1 VRQLTYCE
9 AINEALIQEMERD
22 PTVFVYGIGVP
33 DHKRVFGATNDLVE
47 QFGADRCYDTP
58 LSEDAMTG
66 FGIGAAINGLRPVH
80 VHIRVDFALLA
91 MNQIVNM
98 AASHRYI
105 TGQSVPLVIRM
116 IVGRGWGQGCHHSKS
131 LHSFFAHVPG
141 LKVVLPSRPY
151 DAKGLLIAAIR
162 DKDPVIVIEHRWLY
176 WATGNVPEAPYIVPL
191 GTANVIRTGKD
202 LTIVATSWMCAE
214 ALHAADILERHHGMS
229 VEVVDVRSLS
239 PLDMETI
246 RRSVEKTG
254 LCVVADNDW
263 LPYGAGA
270 EVSARINEVCFSLL
284 RRPVGRVGFAWSPCP
299 TARHLENAF
308 YPSAKTIVRCAEQ
321 TCIVETPADL
331 SGVEFYAHERRFK
344 GPF

>member
-1 VRQLTYCE
+1 
-9 AINEALIQEMERD
+9 MERD
-22 PTVFVYGIGVP
+22 PSVFVYGIGVP
-33 DHKRVFGATNDLVE
+33 DHKKVFGTTTDLVE
-47 QFGADRCYDTP
+47 RFGPERCFDTP

-91 MNQIVNM
+91 MNQLVNM

-151 DAKGLLIAAIR
+151 DAKGLLTAAIR
-162 DKDPVIVIEHRWLY
+162 DDDPVIVLEHRWLY
-176 WATGNVPEAPYIVPL
+176 WATGNVPEEPYTVPL
-191 GTANVIRTGKD
+191 GTANVIRMGKD

-214 ALHAADILERHHGMS
+214 ALHAADILERHHDLS
-229 VEVVDVRSLS
+229 VEVVDVRSLM

-246 RRSVEKTG
+246 SCSVRKTG

-263 LPYGAGA
+263 VAYGAGA
-270 EVSARINEVCFSLL
+270 ELAARINEECFEALGY
-284 RRPVGRVGFAWSPCP
+284 PVRRVGFAHSPCP

-308 YPSAKTIVRCAEQ
+308 YPNAETIVR
-321 TCIVETPADL
+321 TVEEVGDVGTADL
-331 SGVEFYAHERRFK
+331 SGEEFYAHERRFK